1 MSKPDLKRVKKSPVV
16 ATYIYNYANGE
27 KAFEKLRREDK
38 TFFFRTWDQESGAW
52 KYSIKGLET
61 PLYNED
67 KIKDSKIICICEGEK
82 DCDTLSQF
90 GYTAVTN
97 FDGAGK
103 WKDSYTQALVGK
115 SIVIFTDNDEPG
127 YKHGDLVARKL
138 AGHVKSIKVIKFPEL
153 DEHGDVTDYLTK
165 HPLGDKALDEL
176 KEKVRS
182 TEPYVP
188 NPEEILEQE
197 TLEKQENEEALGE
210 EPLRATYE
218 DFKELFYHFLKGP
231 KVDIFTN
238 KLMFKSRRNMWQM
251 ARNSL
256 GRVRSEAMRR
266 QQSGGLKFD
275 RALFDD
281 HLDTYEAEL
290 EPQFLIEIPE
300 WDGED
305 RISLFA
311 SAVVLN
317 EGDITQ
323 EHFEEFLKDWLSKA
337 FQKLQN
343 PYVQNRILIL
353 KGTQG
358 LGKDTWMDHLLAGAG
373 QFFTNMNVVGA
384 DKDTFLHLHRGLFVR
399 IAEFEKAAKT
409 EVSVIKDMITTPNT
423 FIRAPYDVEP
433 QHRDVLCSFISNSNI
448 NDILRDPT
456 GSRRYL
462 VFDVNHVEWD
472 YPQTKHDSLQVLAQ
486 AKKLASDKY
495 KASGEA
501 EKAMK
506 SYLDM
511 HTPDDPADDVL
522 ELYSSMM
529 EEALNTLPINEIGA
543 SRRANQ
549 VANHHCIEVIN
560 KVCKLLDMKSRTIRI
575 ILKANGYGW
584 ENKNGMRG
592 RGFHVYHPSDTV
604 NVNRIKGEVERI
616 DYEETDF

>member
-1 MSKPDLKRVKKSPVV
+1 MSKPDLKQVKKSPVV

-27 KAFEKLRREDK
+27 KAFEKLRRQDK
-38 TFFFRTWDQESGAW
+38 SFFFRRWDQESGAW
-52 KYSIKGLET
+52 KYSIKGLDT

-67 KIKDSKIICICEGEK
+67 KIKSSKIICVCEGEK
-82 DCDTLSQF
+82 DCDTLTQY

-97 FDGAGK
+97 LDGAGK

-115 SIVIFTDNDEPG
+115 KIIIFTDNDEPG
-127 YKHGDLVARKL
+127 RKHGQLVARKL
-138 AGHVKSIKVIKFPEL
+138 LGHASDIRIVDFPDL
-153 DEHGDVTDYLTK
+153 PEHGDVTDYLASGN
-165 HPLGDKALDEL
+165 LEGL
-176 KEKVRS
+176 KEKVNTCS
-182 TEPYVP
+182 PYVVT
-188 NPEEILEQE
+188 PEELAEHEALER
-197 TLEKQENEEALGE
+197 QENSQAMGEEALS
-210 EPLRATYE
+210 ATYE
-218 DFKELFYHFLKGP
+218 DFKELFYGFLKNP

-238 KLMFKSRRNMWQM
+238 KLMSKDRKNMWQM

-266 QQSGGLKFD
+266 EQSGGLKYN

-281 HLDTYEAEL
+281 HLDTFESEL
-290 EPQFLIEIPE
+290 EPQFLVEIPE
-300 WDGED
+300 WDGKD
-305 RISLFA
+305 RILLFA
-311 SAVVLN
+311 NAVVLN
-317 EGDITQ
+317 EGDVTQ
-323 EHFEEFLKDWLSKA
+323 EHFLEFLKDWLSKA
-337 FQKLQN
+337 FQKLVN

-423 FIRAPYDVEP
+423 FIRAPYDAEP
-433 QHRDVLCSFISNSNI
+433 RHRDVLCSFISNSNI
-448 NDILRDPT
+448 SDILRDPT

-462 VFDVNHVEWD
+462 VFDVNHVEWT
-472 YPQTKHDSLQVLAQ
+472 YPQTKQDSLQVLAQ
-486 AKKLASDKY
+486 AKMLADVKF
-495 KASGEA
+495 KASSEA

-506 SYLDM
+506 AYLDI

-529 EEALNTLPINEIGA
+529 EEALETLPLNEIGA
-543 SRRANQ
+543 SRRTNQ

-560 KVCKLLDMKSRTIRI
+560 KVCKLLDMRSRTVRI

-592 RGFHVYHPSDTV
+592 RGFHVYHPSDHA
-604 NVNRIKGEVERI
+604 NVNRLKGEVDRI
-616 DYEETDF
+616 DYESEEEEMPF